1 MSIEKK
7 HFTAHHSYPWVVIAL
22 TAAFLFYKY
31 ILQVSPSIMTEDLMR
46 VFHIQGTGLG
56 NLAASFFILF

>member
-7 HFTAHHSYPWVVIAL
+7 HFTTYHFYPWLVIAL
-22 TAAFLFYKY
+22 ASGFLFYKY

-46 VFHIQGTGLG
+46 VFQIQGTGLG